1 MILKYRSNRMPLVIK
16 LTLKANDPV
25 TVFIRCEDALRPNTK
40 YTDRYNKMQGIEDF
54 LIRMPQSPE
63 LSKITV
69 VNENGND
76 DGFSLVHKAVIPLQT
91 QMSVFDFGNPGIARF
106 ITFTQEFAERA
117 GYLSPGE
124 YYNKTREYKITY
136 LSEITSHTNS
146 KVLNTPA
153 RISASSGLVEVSKRK
168 FNKYTVPSRIAVLL
182 HEFCHVYANHD
193 VSSETEAD
201 KHAATIY
208 LALGYPRID
217 LINVFSNIFYR
228 ADTDLNRKRMNLFIK
243 YVNDFDNKIF
253 SVKYA

>member
-1 MILKYRSNRMPLVIK
+1 MPLVIK

-25 TVFIRCEDALRPNTK
+25 TVFIRCEDAIRPNTK
-40 YTDRYNKMQGIEDF
+40 YTDRYNTMQGVEDF
-54 LIRMPQSPE
+54 IIRMPQSPE
-63 LSKITV
+63 LSKITI
-69 VNENGND
+69 VNEDGDD
-76 DGFSLVHKAVIPLQT
+76 DGFMLVDRDVLPIKT
-91 QMSVFDFGNPGIARF
+91 QMSVFDFGNPGIAKF
-106 ITFTQEFAERA
+106 IIFSQFFAERA

-124 YYNKTREYKITY
+124 YYNESGEYRITY

-153 RISASSGLVEVSKRK
+153 RISASSGLVEVSKSK
-168 FNKYTVPSRIAVLL
+168 FDKYTVPGRLAILL
-182 HEFCHVYANHD
+182 HEFCHVYANKD

-217 LINVFSNIFYR
+217 LLNVFSNIFYR

>member
-1 MILKYRSNRMPLVIK
+1 MPLVIK

-25 TVFIRCEDALRPNTK
+25 TVFIRCEDALRPMTK

-63 LSKITV
+63 LSKITIL
-69 VNENGND
+69 NQNGND
-76 DGFSLVHKAVIPLQT
+76 DGFSLVSKAVMPLQT
-91 QMSVFDFGNPGIARF
+91 QMSVFDFGNPGIAKF
-106 ITFTQEFAERA
+106 IMFAQDFAERA

-124 YYNKTREYKITY
+124 YRNKTGEYEITY
-136 LSEITSHTNS
+136 LSEIKSHTNGQ
-146 KVLNTPA
+146 VINTPA
-153 RISASSGLVEVSKRK
+153 RISASSGLVEASKSK
-168 FNKYTVPSRIAVLL
+168 FDKYTVPGRVAVLL
-182 HEFCHVYANHD
+182 HEFCHVYANKD

-217 LINVFSNIFYR
+217 LLNVFANIFYR
-228 ADTDLNRKRMNLFIK
+228 ADTDVNRKRMGLFIK
-243 YVNDFDNKIF
+243 YVNDFDNQIS